1 MKKFNLVYKPI
12 NFMKFPD
19 LKKKILKYE
28 KISHNNLNKFNIYN
42 DKILDK
48 YYKYLENN
56 EKMNDD
62 EVNNNEQVNKSIAK
76 DDNESNYEEDDILL
90 PMLKFG
96 KEKNN
101 QDNKNLKTFSF
112 NKSLI
117 QLKNT
122 LFDKNIN
129 DKHNR
134 RTLISLYKNK
144 YNLDNNNDN
153 NISDNFHKKSLIL
166 NNHYNFDNNIS
177 DYKNKISKTN
187 KINIINNL
195 NNYINTN
202 NTNNTTNT
210 NKTINNT
217 NYLSKETFLNNTRSS
232 NNSETK
238 KTLKK
243 NSNKYVLYLKKFDN
257 EDENSSEKDEI
268 ENYSNKKNSMNYK
281 NHPLNYTSNN
291 YYKST
296 INNLCKTINKN
307 CNKMNNEIN
316 NKPKFKFVTQKEI
329 KNEVTKNDLDL
340 NKTKN
345 RERNGFKNMK
355 IFNEIKA
362 ISKIS
367 YNLSYRAN
375 KFILNNLEKKKKNKY
390 NFNFKESTEDYK
402 NTRKKFFKKAFEL
415 LENSQIEK
423 KKCMDL

>member
-1 MKKFNLVYKPI
+1 MKKFNLLYKPI
-12 NFMKFPD
+12 NLMEFPD
-19 LKKKILKYE
+19 LKKKMLKYE

-62 EVNNNEQVNKSIAK
+62 EVNNNEQVNNSISK
-76 DDNESNYEEDDILL
+76 DDNENSCEKDDILL
-90 PMLKFG
+90 PILKFRE
-96 KEKNN
+96 EKNN
-101 QDNKNLKTFSF
+101 QDNNNTFKTFSF
-112 NKSLI
+112 NKSLTL
-117 QLKNT
+117 LKNT
-122 LFDKNIN
+122 FLDKNNIE
-129 DKHNR
+129 KHNR
-134 RTLISLYKNK
+134 RTMIGLYKNK

-153 NISDNFHKKSLIL
+153 NISENSHKKSLIL
-166 NNHYNFDNNIS
+166 NNHYNIDNNILN
-177 DYKNKISKTN
+177 YKSKISKT
-187 KINIINNL
+187 NIINNL
-195 NNYINTN
+195 NNNINTNTTN
-202 NTNNTTNT
+202 NTNYT

-243 NSNKYVLYLKKFDN
+243 NSNKYILYLKQFDN
-257 EDENSSEKDEI
+257 EDENSSENDEI
-268 ENYSNKKNSMNYK
+268 KNNNNNKITTNNKNNL
-281 NHPLNYTSNN
+281 LNYTTNN

-316 NKPKFKFVTQKEI
+316 NKPKFKFVTQNEI
-329 KNEVTKNDLDL
+329 KNEVTKNDLGV
-340 NKTKN
+340 NKYKKK
-345 RERNGFKNMK
+345 EQNGFKNMK

-375 KFILNNLEKKKKNKY
+375 KFILSNLEKKKKNKY
-390 NFNFKESTEDYK
+390 NFNFKESTENYK

-423 KKCMDL
+423 MKCMKL